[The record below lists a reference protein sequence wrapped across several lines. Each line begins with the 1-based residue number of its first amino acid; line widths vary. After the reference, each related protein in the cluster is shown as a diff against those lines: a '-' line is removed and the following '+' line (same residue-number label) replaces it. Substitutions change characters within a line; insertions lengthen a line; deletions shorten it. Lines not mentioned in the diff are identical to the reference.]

1 MNKIISESTQKEIT
15 MSSGHSSLVFP
26 APPVPSV
33 PVRGADLQFPV
44 NRVFCVGRNYEA
56 HAREMGMAV
65 DRDAPF
71 YFIKS
76 ASSIVASGSTVP
88 YAPGTSNLHHEMELV
103 VAIGQAG
110 FCIAEEDA
118 PELIYGY
125 ACGLDMTRRDLQ
137 FKARDK
143 GRPWDLGKNFENAA
157 VISEIVLAEQSG
169 HIETGDIR
177 LSVNG
182 DLRQAGDISD
192 LIWNVPELIADL
204 SKYYHLQPGDLL
216 YTGTPAGVGPVE
228 PGDTIKGSIDKVG
241 EIELSIA
248 EAENTH

>member
-1 MNKIISESTQKEIT
+1 MNKTITKSSQKGKT

-26 APPVPSV
+26 APPVPTV
-33 PVRGADLQFPV
+33 PVKGTNQQFPV
-44 NRVFCVGRNYEA
+44 NRVFCVGRNYAA
-56 HAREMGMAV
+56 HAKEMGMAV

-103 VAIGQAG
+103 VAIGNTG
-110 FCIAEEDA
+110 FCVTEEAA
-118 PELIYGY
+118 PALVYGY

-157 VISEIVLAEQSG
+157 VISEIVVAERSG

-182 DLRQAGDISD
+182 DLRQVGDIRD
-192 LIWNVPELIADL
+192 LIWSVPELIADL
-204 SKYYHLQPGDLL
+204 SKYYHLRPGDLL

-241 EIELSIA
+241 EIELTVA
-248 EAENTH
+248 NPENTH